1 MQNGR
6 RPGIFRSRAW
16 HAAQGCIIA
25 IAALV
30 TLSTAQSQPLA
41 GGNYGCSWRGVSFA
55 SPLTSNEQAA
65 AGSLNDARGTSNL
78 QQLIGALDTLSDD
91 QARSALDNLGGEIY
105 ANLARVSLT
114 VASGVLRTIASRI
127 GGLDMASTIGAAGYA
142 SGLKAAYT
150 NPWAISETDQTC
162 APLAVNTTAPSTLG
176 LHGFWMQM
184 LGTSGSALGDGNAP
198 GYGYGSQGMMVGY
211 ERTLAGGTVL
221 GATLAY
227 TKTSVTLD
235 SGGSGSF
242 DSPQFATYGKYTSG
256 PWAFKGVVDYAT
268 NQYHAERTIAF
279 GDTIDQAQG
288 SYGAQQWSAY
298 AEAAY
303 DWPLYGF
310 SVQPVAALSWVNLE
324 QDAFTESGAG
334 GADLAVLGGTANT
347 LTSTL
352 GARVTRSFSSGNGN
366 NARVE
371 LRAYWTPTLTDT
383 ETRVAS
389 RFAEA
394 PDSPAFTVASTQ
406 PSRDAALFGAGFTAQ
421 MWKNLSLHVDY
432 NTTLSDSE
440 SSQTVV
446 AGMEYTW

>member
-1 MQNGR
+1 MR
-6 RPGIFRSRAW
+6 RGARCCVVA
-16 HAAQGCIIA
+16 IIA
-25 IAALV
+25 LLAAGA
-30 TLSTAQSQPLA
+30 AQSQPLA
-41 GGNYGCSWRGVSFA
+41 GGNYGCNWHSVSFA
-55 SPLTSNEQAA
+55 SPLTSNQQAV
-65 AGSLNDARGTSNL
+65 AGSLNDARGTSDL
-78 QQLIGALDTLSDD
+78 RQLIGALDTLSDD
-91 QARSALDNLGGEIY
+91 QAHSALDNLGGEIY

-114 VASGVLRTIASRI
+114 VASGMLRTIASRI
-127 GGLDMASTIGAAGYA
+127 GGLNMASTIGAAGYA
-142 SGLKAAYT
+142 SGLKTAYT
-150 NPWAISETDQTC
+150 DPWAISEAGQPC
-162 APLAVNTTAPSTLG
+162 APQAVNTTAPSTLG

-198 GYGYGSQGMMVGY
+198 GYGYGSQGMMLGY
-211 ERTLAGGTVL
+211 ERALAGGTVL
-221 GATLAY
+221 GASLAY

-256 PWAFKGVVDYAT
+256 SWAFKGVVDYTT
-268 NQYHAERTIAF
+268 NQYQAERTIAF
-279 GDTIDQAQG
+279 GDTIAQAQG

-324 QDAFTESGAG
+324 QDGFTESGAG
-334 GADLAVLGGTANT
+334 EADLAVLGGTTNT
-347 LTSTL
+347 LTSAL
-352 GARVTRSFSSGNGN
+352 GARVTRSFSAGNGSN
-366 NARVE
+366 GTLE

-383 ETRVAS
+383 ETHVAS

-406 PSRDAALFGAGFTAQ
+406 PSRNAALFGAGFTAQ

-432 NTTLSDSE
+432 NTTLSSSE
-440 SSQTVV
+440 SSQTVT
-446 AGMEYTW
+446 AGMQYTW

>member
-1 MQNGR
+1 MR
-6 RPGIFRSRAW
+6 R
-16 HAAQGCIIA
+16 AAQGCIIA

-65 AGSLNDARGTSNL
+65 AGSLNDARGTSDL
-78 QQLIGALDTLSDD
+78 RQLISALDTLSDD

-114 VASGVLRTIASRI
+114 VASGMLRTIASRI
-127 GGLDMASTIGAAGYA
+127 GGLNMGSTIGAAGYA
-142 SGLKAAYT
+142 SGLKTAYT
-150 NPWAISETDQTC
+150 NPWAISETNQTC

-176 LHGFWMQM
+176 LRGFWMQM

-198 GYGYGSQGMMVGY
+198 GYGYGSQGMMLGY

-227 TKTSVTLD
+227 MKTSVTLD

-242 DSPQFATYGKYTSG
+242 DSPQFATYGKYASG
-256 PWAFKGVVDYAT
+256 SWAFKGVVDYAT
-268 NQYHAERTIAF
+268 NQYHAARTIAF
-279 GDTIDQAQG
+279 GDAIDQAQG

-310 SVQPVAALSWVNLE
+310 NVQPVAALSWVNLQ

-334 GADLAVLGGTANT
+334 DADLAVLGGTANT
-347 LTSTL
+347 LTSAL
-352 GARVTRSFSSGNGN
+352 GARVTRSFNTGDGN
-366 NARVE
+366 NARLE

-383 ETRVAS
+383 ETHVTS

-394 PDSPAFTVASTQ
+394 PDSPVFTVASTQ

-432 NTTLSDSE
+432 NTPLSDSE

-446 AGMEYTW
+446 AGMQYTW